1 MSEGRYE
8 LKYALPASR
17 REELLQ
23 AATAWVRPDPHALSL
38 ATALPGLALPDGEPP
53 RGYVVHSLYFDTPT
67 LDGYARRLA
76 RDRVRNRMRVRTY
89 GLPGD
94 DAPVFLEAKRKLARQ
109 VIKHR
114 VRVGTTRTWAAGDP
128 LQPWVS
134 AVDLLAEPEAS
145 AGRRWLE
152 ILRHEG
158 LIPVASTHYV
168 REIYVHGRDRLS
180 IDHRVRAQVRPDPLD
195 FQREGDLPLI
205 PEDWLIV
212 ELKFTGAEPLWMRQL
227 VARLRLRSEPISKF
241 ALGVAH
247 GHRAD
252 RPGEL
257 RNLVPPSVL
266 RATLGPTP
274 SSSDVK
280 AAK

>member
-17 REELLQ
+17 REELL
-23 AATAWVRPDPHALSL
+23 AAAMAWVRPDPHARSL
-38 ATALPGLALPDGEPP
+38 AEALPGMELPDGEPP

-89 GLPGD
+89 GLPGE

-114 VRVGTTRTWAAGDP
+114 VRVGTTRSWAEGDP
-128 LQPWVS
+128 RQPWVS
-134 AVDLLAEPEAS
+134 AVARLQEPEAT
-145 AGRRWLE
+145 AGRRWVE
-152 ILRHEG
+152 ILTREG
-158 LIPVASTHYV
+158 QLPVASTHYI
-168 REIYVHGRDRLS
+168 REIYVQGKDRLS
-180 IDHRVRAQVRPDPLD
+180 IDHRVRAQARPDPLD
-195 FQREGDLPLI
+195 FQRVGELPLI
-205 PEDWLIV
+205 PEDWLVV

-266 RATLGPTP
+266 RATLGQAPP
-274 SSSDVK
+274 LSVAK
-280 AAK
+280 AAR